1 MSETNIPN
9 EYKKQITKSTFPTE
23 IITLPSG
30 GGDYYPIGN
39 SLRSGKV
46 ELRLPTAKDE
56 DILTSRSLIQKGTV
70 LDVFMKNL
78 LVDPTIDLDSMLIGD
93 KNALLFATRMLLY
106 GNEYPV
112 SISCPKCNH
121 PNDVTLDISEF
132 ETKEIDI
139 LPESDGTF
147 TFELPKSKNVIKFK
161 ILTQR
166 DENELEETRKKMKK
180 HMKSG
185 YEGEL
190 TSRYKKM
197 IISIDGEKDPIT
209 IREFVDNML
218 TMDSKAFR
226 SYLTKITPDVDSAFE
241 FECENCRHSERM
253 GMPISAQFF
262 WPDTD

>member
-1 MSETNIPN
+1 MSENNIPN
-9 EYKKQITKSTFPTE
+9 EYKKQVSKNTYPTE
-23 IITLPSG
+23 IIILPSG
-30 GGDYYPIGN
+30 GGYYYPIGN

-93 KNALLFATRMLLY
+93 KNALLFASRMLLY
-106 GNEYPV
+106 GSDYP
-112 SISCPKCNH
+112 ISVTCPKCSTQ
-121 PNDVTLDISEF
+121 NDISLDISEF
-132 ETKEIDI
+132 ETKEIEI
-139 LPESDGTF
+139 YPNSDGIF
-147 TFELPKSKNVIKFK
+147 TFEFPKSKAVVEFK
-161 ILTQR
+161 LLTQR

-185 YEGEL
+185 YDGEL
-190 TSRYKKM
+190 TSRYKK
-197 IISIDGEKDPIT
+197 IIVSVNGEKDPLV

-226 SYLTKITPDVDSAFE
+226 SYLAKVTPDVDSAFE